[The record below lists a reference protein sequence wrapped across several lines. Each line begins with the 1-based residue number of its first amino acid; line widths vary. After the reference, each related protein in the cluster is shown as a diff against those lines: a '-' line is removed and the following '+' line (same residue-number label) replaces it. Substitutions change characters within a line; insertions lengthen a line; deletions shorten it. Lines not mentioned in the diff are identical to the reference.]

1 MKIVNKIAAFVILTS
16 IALTGCSSANNATQ
30 STPNSTSQSNSN
42 ANQETP
48 SKETTPTT
56 TNVKDGVSSL
66 LNVAN
71 QLKKDFQ
78 SGDAT
83 KIKENAPKLEETWK
97 TFEDGVK
104 PKYPDQYA
112 AIEKYLNPIF
122 AGSKMNPIDKNT
134 LGKLNDQLI
143 QTLDELQAHLAQTK

>member
-1 MKIVNKIAAFVILTS
+1 MKIVHKIAAFAILTS
-16 IALTGCSSANNATQ
+16 ITLTGCSSANNSAP
-30 STPNSTSQSNSN
+30 STPNSTNQSNGN
-42 ANQETP
+42 ADQATP
-48 SKETTPTT
+48 SKGKTTPTT
-56 TNVKDGVSSL
+56 TNVKDGVSNL
-66 LNVAN
+66 LNVSN
-71 QLKKDFQ
+71 QLKKDIQ

-112 AIEKYLNPIF
+112 AIEKYLNPIVS
-122 AGSKMNPIDKNT
+122 GSKISPIDKKT

-143 QTLDELQAHLAQTK
+143 QTLNELQTHQKR